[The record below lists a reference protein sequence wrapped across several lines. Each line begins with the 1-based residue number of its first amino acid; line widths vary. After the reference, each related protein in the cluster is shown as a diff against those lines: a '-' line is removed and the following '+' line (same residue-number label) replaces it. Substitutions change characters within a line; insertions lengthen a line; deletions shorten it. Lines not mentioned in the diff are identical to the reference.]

1 MFKPLHL
8 FVLLNLTYQNVVLSF
23 IVKPPSSSNR
33 IIGKTQNENH
43 SQQQLLFRTKNNKK
57 LIEMYGINEWRESES
72 SNSVCVMENNNG
84 KNDLAMAMKLNDGT
98 ILPREICLL
107 PFPYNDVL
115 LQGETKEIRLYE
127 DRFIELFEKSMKDHG
142 GIIGMALLVNDSSI
156 LKPIPICEI
165 ESYNRMAEFG
175 IFCTIRAVSRATLIR
190 FMSYEPYITAVCVEK
205 IDAKQQMGKKQ
216 YDLLNYLASNIE
228 NTILTISSLEFQL
241 KEKME
246 KMKRLSINDIGIVN
260 NDNHDEEDEEE
271 DSLSR
276 FRQAFL
282 QARESDSQGYTTISS
297 FSTLEDV
304 TESTPQRSIQDLHA
318 ISWAAFSFK
327 PLLDIDPALRT
338 QVLDSSRLL
347 DRLYMGIYVVREK
360 KKELMNRLTDLNG
373 RAKRKQTE
381 YEDENDDDAW

>member
-1 MFKPLHL
+1 
-8 FVLLNLTYQNVVLSF
+8 
-23 IVKPPSSSNR
+23 
-33 IIGKTQNENH
+33 
-43 SQQQLLFRTKNNKK
+43 
-57 LIEMYGINEWRESES
+57 MYGINEWRESQS
-72 SNSVCVMENNNG
+72 SNSVYAMEDNNNVNG
-84 KNDLAMAMKLNDGT
+84 KNDLAMAMRLNDGT

-127 DRFIELFEKSMKDHG
+127 DRFIELFEKSMKEHG

-205 IDAKQQMGKKQ
+205 IDAKQKMGKKQ

-228 NTILTISSLEFQL
+228 NTIVTISSLEFQL

-246 KMKRLSINDIGIVN
+246 KMKRNDNDDVTAENFQDENRIMLSINDIGIVDNN
-260 NDNHDEEDEEE
+260 NDDEEDTESYYFLEDEDDDYDEEDDEE

-297 FSTLEDV
+297 FPTLEDA

-318 ISWAAFSFK
+318 ISWAAFSFR
-327 PLLDIDPALRT
+327 PLLEIDSALRT

-360 KKELMNRLTDLNG
+360 KKELMNELTDLNG